1 VKRRLERVPL
11 PDEHGAEE
19 RAWQTVRAA
28 YEEREPV
35 RWPRKHARSVA
46 FAAVGVAIVAAA
58 VTPPGKSVVN
68 SVRDAVGREKVVG
81 VKNAHRELVRL
92 PAPGQLLVNSAH
104 GPWVVQEN
112 GSRRSLGTYRM
123 ASWSPHGKFV
133 AAVRHGYELAT
144 LEPNGKVHW
153 VKPRKQGVASP
164 RWSYEGYRIAYLSGN
179 SLRVITGDGAT
190 DWGLGG
196 ADAQVAP
203 AWRPA
208 THEVAFVTLDG
219 SVRVMDADKRTV
231 LWTEPAGR
239 LTKRANIDTVRALSW
254 SDDGA
259 QLLARGNNS
268 VTTSTSSGNLL
279 GAATTKGPAIAAAF
293 APHSHRFAL
302 VVGPTVVLVSGDT
315 LHFDDRPLFTATRR
329 LAGIAWAPDASW
341 LLVSWPSAD
350 QFVFVRLGTPKLMA
364 VSNIT
369 LQFGPG
375 ARVDGWCC
383 TP

>member
-1 VKRRLERVPL
+1 MKRRLERVPL

-28 YEEREPV
+28 YDEREPV
-35 RWPRKHARSVA
+35 RWPRKHARSLA
-46 FAAVGVAIVAAA
+46 FAALGVAIVAAA

-92 PAPGQLLVNSAH
+92 PAPGRLLVNSAH

-112 GSRRSLGTYRM
+112 GSRRPLGKYRM
-123 ASWSPHGKFV
+123 ASWSPHGKFI
-133 AAVRHGYELAT
+133 AAVRNGYELAA
-144 LEPNGKVHW
+144 LEPNGTVRW

-179 SLRVITGDGAT
+179 SVRVITGDGAT
-190 DWGLGG
+190 DWGLGQ

-208 THEVAFVTLDG
+208 THEVAFVTFDG

-231 LWTEPAGR
+231 LWTEPAGQ
-239 LTKRANIDTVRALSW
+239 LTKRASTDRVRALSW

-259 QLLARGNNS
+259 LLLARGNTS
-268 VTTSTSSGNLL
+268 VRTFTSSGNLL
-279 GAATTKGPAIAAAF
+279 GAATTKSPAIAAAF
-293 APHSHRFAL
+293 APQSHRFAL

-315 LHFDDRPLFTATRR
+315 LHFASRPLFTATRR

-369 LQFGPG
+369 LQFGPA

>member
-11 PDEHGAEE
+11 PDEHGAED

-35 RWPRKHARSVA
+35 RWPRRHARSLA
-46 FAAVGVAIVAAA
+46 LAAAAVAIVAAA

-68 SVRDAVGREKVVG
+68 SVRDVVGRSKVVG
-81 VKNAHRELVRL
+81 VRNAHRELVRL
-92 PAPGQLLVNSAH
+92 PAAGRLLVNSAR

-112 GSRRSLGTYRM
+112 GSRRPLGRYRM
-123 ASWSPHGKFV
+123 ATWSPHGKFV
-133 AAVRHGYELAT
+133 AAVRNGYELVA

-164 RWSYEGYRIAYLSGN
+164 RWSYEGYRIAYLSGT

-190 DWGLGG
+190 DWGLGQ
-196 ADAQVAP
+196 ADAHVAP

-208 THEVAFVTLDG
+208 THEVALVTLDG

-231 LWTEPAGR
+231 LWTKHAGV
-239 LTKRANIDTVRALSW
+239 DGVRALTW
-254 SDDGA
+254 SGDGA
-259 QLLARGNNS
+259 LLLVRGNNS
-268 VTTSTSSGNLL
+268 VRTFTARGGLL
-279 GAATTKGPAIAAAF
+279 GASATKGPSVAAAF

-302 VVGPTVVLVSGDT
+302 VVGPTVVIVNGDT
-315 LHFDDRPLFTATRR
+315 LRFANRPLFTATRR
-329 LAGIAWAPDASW
+329 LAGIAWAPDGSW

-350 QFVFVRLGTPKLMA
+350 QFVFVRIGAPKLTA

-375 ARVDGWCC
+375 ARVEGWCC
-383 TP
+383 TS

>member
-1 VKRRLERVPL
+1 MKRRLERVLL

-28 YEEREPV
+28 FEEREPV
-35 RWPRKHARSVA
+35 RWPRRHARSLA
-46 FAAVGVAIVAAA
+46 FAAVAVAIVATA
-58 VTPPGKSVVN
+58 VTPQGKSVVN
-68 SVRDAVGREKVVG
+68 SVRDVVGREKVVG
-81 VKNAHRELVRL
+81 VRNAHRELVRL
-92 PAPGQLLVNSAH
+92 PAPGRLLVNSAR

-112 GSRRSLGTYRM
+112 GSRRPLGAYRM

-133 AAVRHGYELAT
+133 AAVRYGYELVA
-144 LEPNGKVHW
+144 LEPNGTVRW

-164 RWSYEGYRIAYLSGN
+164 RWSFEGYRIAYLSGT

-190 DWGLGG
+190 DWGLGQ
-196 ADAQVAP
+196 ASALVAP

-231 LWTEPAGR
+231 LWTQPAGQ
-239 LTKRANIDTVRALSW
+239 LTKRASSDGVRELTW
-254 SDDGA
+254 SDDGS
-259 QLLARGNNS
+259 LLLVRDRSSVRTFTARGQ
-268 VTTSTSSGNLL
+268 VI
-279 GAATTKGPAIAAAF
+279 AASATKGPTVAAAF

-302 VVGPTVVLVSGDT
+302 VIGPTVVMVDGDT
-315 LHFDDRPLFTATRR
+315 LRFANRPLFTATRR
-329 LAGIAWAPDASW
+329 LAGIAWSPDGGW

-364 VSNIT
+364 VSNIAS
-369 LQFGPG
+369 QFGLG
-375 ARVDGWCC
+375 ARIDGWCC
-383 TP
+383 TS

>member
-1 VKRRLERVPL
+1 MKRRLERVPL
-11 PDEHGAEE
+11 PDERSAEE

-35 RWPRKHARSVA
+35 IWPRRHARSLA
-46 FAAVGVAIVAAA
+46 FAAAGVAIVAAA

-81 VKNAHRELVRL
+81 VQNAHRELVRL
-92 PAPGQLLVNSAH
+92 PAPGQLLLNSAR

-112 GSRRSLGTYRM
+112 GSRRPLGKYRM
-123 ASWSPHGKFV
+123 ASWSPHGRFV
-133 AAVRHGYELAT
+133 AAVRNGYDLVA
-144 LEPNGKVHW
+144 LEPNGKIHW
-153 VKPRKQGVASP
+153 EKPRKQGVTFP
-164 RWSYEGYRIAYLSGN
+164 RWSYEGYRIAYLSGD

-190 DWGLGG
+190 DWGLGV
-196 ADAQVAP
+196 ADARVAS

-208 THEVAFVTLDG
+208 THEVAFVTRDG

-231 LWTEPAGR
+231 LWTSPAGV
-239 LTKRANIDTVRALSW
+239 DGVRALTW

-259 QLLARGNNS
+259 LLLARGDTS
-268 VTTSTSSGNLL
+268 VRTFTARGGVI
-279 GAATTKGPAIAAAF
+279 GAATTKGPSIAAAF
-293 APHSHRFAL
+293 APRSHRFAL
-302 VVGPTVVLVSGDT
+302 VVGPTVVIVNGDT
-315 LHFDDRPLFTATRR
+315 LHFANRPLFTATRR
-329 LAGIAWAPDASW
+329 LAGIAWAPDARW

-383 TP
+383 TS